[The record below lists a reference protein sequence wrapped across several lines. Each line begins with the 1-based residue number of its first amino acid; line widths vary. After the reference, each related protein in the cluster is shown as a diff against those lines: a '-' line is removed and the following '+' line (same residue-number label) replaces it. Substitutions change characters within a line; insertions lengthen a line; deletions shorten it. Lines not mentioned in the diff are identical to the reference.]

1 MKTNLEIWLF
11 NRFVFYRYLDYN
23 VSMQKEDILKLADL
37 AKLSINDEQANKL
50 VSGMESIL
58 DYVKQISDVDVSD
71 IENTFESTNITRE
84 DISTDVPEKYSDDII
99 NEMPNHEGRYLKV
112 KKILEGK

>member
-1 MKTNLEIWLF
+1 
-11 NRFVFYRYLDYN
+11 
-23 VSMQKEDILKLADL
+23 MQKEDILKLADL

-58 DYVKQISDVDVSD
+58 DYVKQISTVNVSD
-71 IENTFESTNITRE
+71 IENNFEHKNITRE
-84 DISTDVPEKYSDDII
+84 DTSTDVPEQYSDDII
-99 NEMPNHEGRYLKV
+99 NEMPDNQGRYLKV